1 MKMVR
6 IKLERKPM
14 LEVPLL
20 EAGKAGIV
28 AEGDDHHSE
37 MAQALWEHPRII
49 LTLTER
55 GLDLKKSTLDNK
67 RSKVSSRLFR
77 QSNAIDDTMYSRKNW
92 VTVEEQLAHIDHTF
106 NQLDLVQ
113 EECHDL
119 LDTSEKIDDD
129 EWFEEIDESTC
140 L

>member
-1 MKMVR
+1 
-6 IKLERKPM
+6 
-14 LEVPLL
+14 
-20 EAGKAGIV
+20 
-28 AEGDDHHSE
+28 

-67 RSKVSSRLFR
+67 RSKVNSRLFR
-77 QSNAIDDTMYSRKNW
+77 QSNAIDDTMYSSKNW

-113 EECHDL
+113 EEYQDL

-129 EWFEEIDESTC
+129 EWFEETDESTC